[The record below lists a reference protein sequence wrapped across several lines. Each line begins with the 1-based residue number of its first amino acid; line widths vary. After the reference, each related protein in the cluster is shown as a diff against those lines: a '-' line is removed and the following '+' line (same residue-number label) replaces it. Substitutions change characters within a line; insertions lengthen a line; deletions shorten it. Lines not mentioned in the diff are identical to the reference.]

1 MRNTNGVV
9 DAISVVEQEEPKND
23 AIYTLQGVRL
33 EGSVE
38 NLPKGIYVVGGKKM
52 VIK

>member
-1 MRNTNGVV
+1 MLNTNGIV
-9 DAISVVEQEEPKND
+9 DAIEVVEQETLESD

-33 EGSVE
+33 EGPVE
-38 NLPKGIYVVGGKKM
+38 NLPKGIYVVGGKKV

>member
-1 MRNTNGVV
+1 LNTNGVV
-9 DAISVVEQEEPKND
+9 DAIEVVEQKMPENN

-33 EGSVE
+33 EGTVE
-38 NLPKGIYVVGGKKM
+38 NLPKGIYIVGGKKV